1 MVKRAM
7 CAAARCGQGKSTH
20 TPHVCRDACPP
31 FNALASP
38 AVAHFTL
45 SDFAGVWYE
54 LESSSIEMTDTCHCT
69 RYNISVELDG
79 GWRDQFECRK
89 DSPRSARTLVPSRG
103 HASSDERFPGRM
115 SATFFHS
122 LSSPFWVLDVFSD
135 TQNGAWQYA
144 LVYACVSPRGIKSEY
159 VWLLSRTPDITEA
172 ARSHFVEYC
181 ANREYLRCP
190 LHISRPLL
198 PWLPRAPQPFQWQSR
213 ACTVWKRFH
222 DVSRTHP

>member
-1 MVKRAM
+1 MLVAPTYMLKW
-7 CAAARCGQGKSTH
+7 AALCGQGKSTH
-20 TPHVCRDACPP
+20 ATRACRRIPACPP
-31 FNALASP
+31 FDALASP

-54 LESSSIEMTDTCHCT
+54 LESTAIEMTDTCHCT

-89 DSPRSARTLVPSRG
+89 HSPRSARTLVPSRG

-181 ANREYLRCP
+181 TNREYPRCP
-190 LHISRPLL
+190 SVAPMHLPRPLL
-198 PWLPRAPQPFQWQSR
+198 PQIPRALQPFHW
-213 ACTVWKRFH
+213 
-222 DVSRTHP
+222 